1 MDEPQSIL
9 IAAGIC
15 IVFLA
20 VISGIVVTVSRV
32 QLGILKRLAEE
43 EENRKAQKLLKML
56 KENKRQL
63 LVGLWGLRSL
73 LTVIISAMVTFWAI
87 KTNPGSYAFL
97 FQSIGITILTIII
110 LTDILPRSLI
120 SSNPERVAFL
130 IFPVIKSVE
139 ALVVPFI
146 KVVEWLFSPV
156 LMLVRP
162 KDSEARQ
169 LSEDEIKRIVE
180 ESGEMGVLDEEE
192 TEMIQ
197 SIFGLGDTIARE
209 VMIPRVDMICA
220 DRNSCVRDVIKI
232 MTDSGFSRIPVYE
245 GSIDQILGVI
255 LARDLLCYIGK
266 EKNDVTAYDIARKPP
281 YFIPETKKVDELLR
295 EMRKESISMAIVV
308 DEYGGTDGLITIED
322 ILEEIVGEITDE
334 HDKETPDIE
343 EIGEDE
349 FMVDAGTIIENV
361 NDELGINVPTEEQ
374 ETIAGFVYGILGHI
388 PKEGEVVTEQ
398 DLGIEITVKE
408 VQGQRITKLKI
419 KKIKGNGNEE

>member
-9 IAAGIC
+9 IAAGVC
-15 IVFLA
+15 AVFLA
-20 VISGIVVTVSRV
+20 VISGIVVSVSRV

-43 EENRKAQKLLKML
+43 QENRKAQKLLKML
-56 KENKRQL
+56 KAHKRQL

-73 LTVIISAMVTFWAI
+73 LTVIISSMVTFWAM
-87 KTNPGSYAFL
+87 KTHPNMTVFL
-97 FQSIGITILTIII
+97 FQTVGIMILAIII
-110 LTDILPRSLI
+110 LTDILPRRLI
-120 SSNPERVAFL
+120 SSNPEKVALL
-130 IFPVIKSVE
+130 IYPVISLVE
-139 ALVVPFI
+139 AVIVPFV
-146 KVVEWLFSPV
+146 KVVEWILSP
-156 LMLVRP
+156 LLILIRP

-209 VMIPRVDMICA
+209 IMIPRVDMVCA
-220 DRNSCVRDVIKI
+220 DRNSSVMDVIRI
-232 MTDSGFSRIPVYE
+232 MSESGLSRIPIYE
-245 GSIDQILGVI
+245 GSIDQILGVV
-255 LARDLLCYIGK
+255 LARDLLCYIGE
-266 EKNDVTAYDIARKPP
+266 EKIDTTAYDIARKPP
-281 YFIPETKKVDELLR
+281 FFIPETKKVDELLR

-308 DEYGGTDGLITIED
+308 DEYGGTDGLITVED

-349 FMVDAGTIIENV
+349 YMVDAGTIIENV
-361 NDELGINVPTEEQ
+361 NDELDINVPAEEQ

-388 PKEGEVVTEQ
+388 PKEEEIVTQE

-408 VQGQRITKLKI
+408 VQGQRITKLLI

>member
-9 IAAGIC
+9 IAAGVC
-15 IVFLA
+15 TVFLA

-56 KENKRQL
+56 KENKRQF

-73 LTVIISAMVTFWAI
+73 LTVIISAMVTFWAM
-87 KTNPGSYAFL
+87 KTFPDKPAFL
-97 FQSIGITILTIII
+97 LQVTGITILTIII
-110 LTDILPRSLI
+110 LTDVLPRSLI
-120 SSNPERVAFL
+120 SSNPEKVAFL
-130 IFPVIKSVE
+130 IFPLIKAVE
-139 ALVVPFI
+139 ALVVPFV
-146 KVVEWLFSPV
+146 KVVEWVFSPV
-156 LMLVRP
+156 LMLIRP

-209 VMIPRVDMICA
+209 VMIPRVDMVCA
-220 DRNSCVRDVIKI
+220 DRNSSVREVIKI
-232 MTDSGFSRIPVYE
+232 MTDSGLSRIPIYE
-245 GSIDQILGVI
+245 GSIDQILGVV
-255 LARDLLCYIGK
+255 LARDLLCYIGE

-349 FMVDAGTIIENV
+349 FLVDAGTIIENV

-388 PKEGEVVTEQ
+388 PKEGENVVPE

-408 VQGQRITKLKI
+408 VQGQRITKLII
-419 KKIKGNGNEE
+419 KKIKGNGSEE